1 MSLKPESR
9 WSATL
14 IQTVSVLSA
23 VAVAVWVLRGELE
36 AMRSE
41 SSKINDRLVSIET
54 FMKSE
59 AVTQSQAER
68 YAAAFRWEN
77 RSLDLTVPEPK
88 RYQ

>member
-1 MSLKPESR
+1 MSITPETVFKSTLAKIV
-9 WSATL
+9 SAAIFIITSTWWL
-14 IQTVSVLSA
+14 RGHFEDIKRGQENTDTRLSA
-23 VAVAVWVLRGELE
+23 I
-36 AMRSE
+36 E
-41 SSKINDRLVSIET
+41 S

-77 RSLDLTVPEPK
+77 RGLDIAVPDPK